1 MTKNNTRIFNWTEG
15 EKKNKK
21 RGKNSQLINVIMLE
35 EWSIIDEF
43 AGMEYFNDSVYN
55 LVQIA

>member
-15 EKKNKK
+15 EKKKK
-21 RGKNSQLINVIMLE
+21 TRGKNSQLINVIMLE

-43 AGMEYFNDSVYN
+43 AGMEYYLLF
-55 LVQIA
+55 